1 MSSASRDTL
10 QRRARAAVNRLNRHR
25 VYRARHGIGRGFL
38 QVGGVGLVLPTRLSA
53 ISGFVRHDAE
63 ERFLRQLSLEG
74 SRIYDVGAFRGVTTL
89 FFARNARP
97 TGHVV
102 AFEPHPRSCRCIRRH
117 LDLNGIANV
126 TLRNVAVGAAAGELE
141 LIGPQGGDGTTSGNA
156 AIQRLTADRASHTE
170 RRSVPVVSID
180 DEVCSYDLSV
190 PDFIKIDVEGMEL
203 DVLRGMRETIAR
215 WRPRL
220 FVEIHGVGDQAKRE
234 NAANVVALMT
244 EHGCASSRRERSEG
258 HDRDIRPLV
267 GGTPLLRSHRMRSRR
282 SRYGSNQASPMQRV
296 LGSRCSRS
304 DDTMM
309 RSR

>member
-1 MSSASRDTL
+1 MGFRERCQQACDHGFMNSVSRDTL

-63 ERFLRQLSLEG
+63 ERFLRQLPLEG

-89 FFARNARP
+89 FFARNAGP

-102 AFEPHPRSCRCIRRH
+102 AFEPHPQSCRCIRRH

-180 DEVCSYDLSV
+180 DEVRSYDLSV

-244 EHGCASSRRERSEG
+244 EHGYALHHVESDRKVTIATSDRSSEG
-258 HDRDIRPLV
+258 HLYCDPI
-267 GGTPLLRSHRMRSRR
+267 
-282 SRYGSNQASPMQRV
+282 A
-296 LGSRCSRS
+296 
-304 DDTMM
+304 
-309 RSR
+309 